1 VWVECEIPG
10 SEASVGEG
18 VPTRARVDRVRT
30 LGESVGEG
38 VRTLGQ
44 RVRAADDWVLL
55 RDTKKTAHYAACVS
69 RALQT
74 AHYACVSSAAVTAV

>member
-1 VWVECEIPG
+1 MWVECEIPG
-10 SEASVGEG
+10 SEASVGER
-18 VPTRARVDRVRT
+18 VPTRGRVRT
-30 LGESVGEG
+30 LGE
-38 VRTLGQ
+38 